1 MIISLDIYR
10 RGVTWVCETVCETS
24 LLNEGKLVI
33 RIWYYSQCRIFRRL
47 QVQKVYI
54 MDIKSLY
61 TVIPSNSGLEV
72 LAYFLKKRP
81 ALDPPTSTLIRLAE
95 LVLTLNAFAFNGDFY
110 QQNGGVAM
118 GSKMGPNYA
127 CLLVGYVEVG

>member
-1 MIISLDIYR
+1 
-10 RGVTWVCETVCETS
+10 
-24 LLNEGKLVI
+24 
-33 RIWYYSQCRIFRRL
+33 
-47 QVQKVYI
+47 

-61 TVIPSNSGLEV
+61 TVIPSNSGLEA
-72 LAYFLKKRP
+72 LSYFLKKRP

>member
-1 MIISLDIYR
+1 
-10 RGVTWVCETVCETS
+10 
-24 LLNEGKLVI
+24 
-33 RIWYYSQCRIFRRL
+33 
-47 QVQKVYI
+47 

-61 TVIPSNSGLEV
+61 TVIPSNSGLEA

-110 QQNGGVAM
+110 QQNRGVAM